1 MGPGHRHVSAVELPS
16 VLVIQ
21 GSSGW
26 RALSLGEVWRRREL
40 LYFFVWRDLKV
51 RYKQTVLGA
60 AWAILQPLFSMA
72 VFALFFGKLSKMPSD
87 GVPYPLFSFLGLLPW
102 TYFSSVLASASNSL
116 VGNAH
121 LITKVYFPRLIVPL
135 ASVAS
140 GLADYGVA
148 ALMLAPLMTI
158 FRFVPN
164 WTGLLALP
172 LLTMHVFA
180 LALGVGLWLS
190 ALNVRYR
197 DIRHA
202 VPFLLQLWMYAT
214 PIVYPLSIVP
224 VRWRWA
230 VALNP
235 MAGIVEGYRSA
246 VLTGVWQT
254 QALLISLGVT
264 LVVLVS
270 GAFYFR
276 KLERTFAD
284 VV

>member
-1 MGPGHRHVSAVELPS
+1 MSAEAAPS
-16 VLVIQ
+16 VLVIE

-60 AWAILQPLFSMA
+60 SWAVIQPLFSMA
-72 VFALFFGKLSKMPSD
+72 VFAVFFGKLSRMPSD

-102 TYFSSVLASASNSL
+102 TYFSSVLSSASNSL

-135 ASVAS
+135 AAVAS

-148 ALMLAPLMTI
+148 ALTLVPLMGY

-164 WTGLLALP
+164 LPGLLALP

-197 DIRHA
+197 DIKHA

-224 VRWRWA
+224 AKWRWA
-230 VALNP
+230 VSLNP

-254 QALLISLGVT
+254 DALLISIAVT
-264 LVVLVS
+264 AVVLVS

>member
-1 MGPGHRHVSAVELPS
+1 VSAEAAPS
-16 VLVIQ
+16 VLVIE

-60 AWAILQPLFSMA
+60 SWAVIQPLFSMA
-72 VFALFFGKLSKMPSD
+72 VFAVFFGKLSRMPSD

-102 TYFSSVLASASNSL
+102 TYFSSVLSSASNSL

-135 ASVAS
+135 AAVAS

-148 ALMLAPLMTI
+148 ALTLVPLMGY

-164 WTGLLALP
+164 LPGLLALP

-197 DIRHA
+197 DIKHA

-224 VRWRWA
+224 AKWRWA
-230 VALNP
+230 VSLNP

-254 QALLISLGVT
+254 DALLISIAVT
-264 LVVLVS
+264 AVVLVS